1 MKVAMNLTAELK
13 SLNSF
18 GIDAKAIK
26 VNIVQ
31 SADALYQQWTTARN
45 DNLPVL
51 LLGGGS
57 NVLFT
62 EDFEGVVIVN
72 RIKGIEITESADA
85 WHVHA
90 SAGENWHQLLETLL
104 HKGIYGA
111 ENLALIPGC
120 VGSAPIQNIGAY
132 GLELKDICEYVD
144 ILCLNTGRIT
154 RILAEECGFGYRD
167 SIFKHEY
174 QNSHAIISVGLI
186 FAKEWSPKLTYGD
199 LAKLDPNTVTPSDV
213 FDTVC
218 ATRRSKLP
226 DPAVTGNA
234 GSFFKNPVVSGELA
248 ETIKASYPNCPQYAQ
263 ADGNV
268 KLAAGWLIDQCGL
281 KGYELGGAAVHT
293 QQALVLINR
302 ENATGKDIVEL
313 AKHVSHTVAQH
324 FDIFLEPEVRFI
336 GRNGEVNAMDCIQ

>member
-1 MKVAMNLTAELK
+1 MKVVMNLTAELK

-31 SADALYQQWTTARN
+31 SADALYQQWTTAKN
-45 DNLPVL
+45 GNLPVL

-104 HKGIYGA
+104 HKEIYGA

>member
-1 MKVAMNLTAELK
+1 MNLTAELK
-13 SLNSF
+13 PFNSF
-18 GIDAKAIK
+18 GIDAKALN
-26 VNIVQ
+26 VNIVE
-31 SADALYQQWTTARN
+31 SADALYQQWIKAKN
-45 DNLPVL
+45 DNLPTL

-57 NVLFT
+57 NVLFID
-62 EDFEGVVIVN
+62 DFDGEVIVN
-72 RIKGIEITESADA
+72 RIKGVEITESIST

-90 SAGENWHQLLETLL
+90 YAGENWHQLLETLL
-104 HKGIYGA
+104 QKGIYGA

-144 ILCLNTGRIT
+144 ILCLDSGLTT
-154 RILAEECGFGYRD
+154 RIPAAECCFGYRD

-174 QNSHAIISVGLI
+174 QHSHAIISVGLI
-186 FAKEWSPKLTYGD
+186 FSKQWSPKLAYGD
-199 LAKLDPNTVTPSDV
+199 LAKLDASTVTPIEV

-234 GSFFKNPVVSGELA
+234 GSFFKNPVVTSALA
-248 ETIKASYPNCPQYAQ
+248 EKIKANYPNCPQYAQ
-263 ADGNV
+263 PDGSV

-281 KGYELGGAAVHT
+281 KGYQLGGAAVHT
-293 QQALVLINR
+293 QQALVLINKH
-302 ENATGKDIVEL
+302 NARGKDIVEL
-313 AKHVSHTVAQH
+313 AKYVSNTVAQR

-336 GRNGEVNAMDCIQ
+336 GRQGELNAVDCIR